1 MQGEIKKVRV
11 MTDKLTSSNS
21 QNQQNQKERLSSKKI
36 TNLKVVFI
44 LSSFYLVSA
53 IIIFLVT
60 NSLSL
65 LSEAGHMFVDVAG
78 YALALFAI
86 NYAMKPP
93 TPERTYGFFRMEI
106 LASLANS
113 IVLILLS
120 GYIVY
125 EGIMRIFEP
134 PQIQGVP
141 IMIAAVVGL
150 VVNFIGLRLI
160 SDGQEGG
167 HSHGLGDEHS
177 VVSTVSKDK
186 ENKEDHHHHHNHEYH
201 DKKNKEEHL
210 NIKAVY
216 LETLSDT
223 IGTAGVLAA
232 GIIILTTNFYL
243 ADPII
248 SIGLALFMIPRTW
261 SIIKKA
267 IHILMEG
274 SPYNIPH
281 EEVKKAILDVRG
293 VTGIFELHIWTI
305 TSGMHAL
312 SAHVV
317 IMGPSRSQEI
327 LQDINSIIEK
337 KFKITHATIQIE
349 RYHAESSLF

>member
-1 MQGEIKKVRV
+1 MAE
-11 MTDKLTSSNS
+11 DSSSSAHDS
-21 QNQQNQKERLSSKKI
+21 QNDKNQREQSSLKQASR
-36 TNLKVVFI
+36 LKVVFL
-44 LSSFYLVSA
+44 LSTCYLVSA
-53 IIIFLVT
+53 IIIVLLT

-65 LSEAGHMFVDVAG
+65 LSEAGHMFADVG
-78 YALALFAI
+78 GLALALFAI
-86 NYAMKPP
+86 NYARKPP
-93 TPERTYGFFRMEI
+93 TPERTYGFFRLEI

-120 GYIVY
+120 GYILY

-134 PQIQGVP
+134 PQIQGTP
-141 IMIAAVVGL
+141 IIIAASVGL
-150 VVNFIGLRLI
+150 IVNFIGLWLL
-160 SDGQEGG
+160 SEKKEGRG
-167 HSHGLGDEHS
+167 ASGLPHGLDEHN
-177 VVSTVSKDK
+177 VIATISKEK
-186 ENKEDHHHHHNHEYH
+186 ENKKHYYLHHHQHQHKDH
-201 DKKNKEEHL
+201 DKKEEGDQSL
-210 NIKAVY
+210 NFKAVY
-216 LETLSDT
+216 IEILSDT

-243 ADPII
+243 VDPII
-248 SIGLALFMIPRTW
+248 SIALALFIIPRTW

-274 SPYNIPH
+274 SPYNISH

-305 TSGMHAL
+305 TSGMHSL

-317 IMGPSRSQEI
+317 IIDPMRSQEI
-327 LQDINSIIEK
+327 LQEINSILEK

-349 RYHAESSLF
+349 RYHSETSLF